1 MHVAKIEDWDFF
13 TKDPSESKWRRD
25 NSEWGRTHKVF
36 VSPEGKAYVS
46 INYYHWEFAARWFS
60 TLTGIAPMDTWETRS
75 YDGFGPNEMKVLEDL
90 GWIFYSKDYGW
101 RSTKKANQ
109 AQQNV
114 IWDILE
120 KWNQLDNYSEVIKNL
135 SK

>member
-1 MHVAKIEDWDFF
+1 
-13 TKDPSESKWRRD
+13 
-25 NSEWGRTHKVF
+25 
-36 VSPEGKAYVS
+36 
-46 INYYHWEFAARWFS
+46 
-60 TLTGIAPMDTWETRS
+60 MDTWETRS

-135 SK
+135 SKWM